1 MDVFALSEA
10 VRERKVSPVELV
22 AQTLAAIE
30 SKNDQ
35 LNAYI
40 TICAEDARK
49 EAAQAEADI
58 MRGEWRGMWHGIPV
72 AVKDMILTAGV
83 RTTLGSKVFERFVP
97 EQDATVVRKWK
108 EAGAIVLGKTNTHEF
123 AYGPTGDKSHFGPSR
138 NPHNPQKITG
148 GSSSGS
154 GAAVAA
160 NLAYAALG
168 TDTGGSVRIP
178 AAACGIVGMKP
189 TFGLVSKYGAFD
201 LGYTLDHV
209 GPMTQSV
216 RDNAG
221 LLNLLAGYD
230 HNDPYS
236 LSWPEED
243 YARLLGTAIRGKVIG
258 VPHWYYQHVEGEI
271 VQALQQVMEVYRELG
286 AEVREVELSMMDEL
300 VEAQRIT
307 VQAEASAVHE
317 KTLRDYAADL
327 DQEVCERLLD
337 SKEVRGYQY
346 VQVQQRRGRL
356 TASYNEVFAGVDV
369 LLTPTLPILPT
380 DIGQRTVMIGDY
392 QDGVRPALLRLT
404 APTNFTGNPS
414 LSVPCGFSKDGLPIG
429 FQLIG
434 KHGEE
439 AKLYQFG
446 YAYEQETRS

>member
-58 MRGEWRGMWHGIPV
+58 TRGEWRGMWHGIPV

-221 LLNLLAGYD
+221 LL
-230 HNDPYS
+230 
-236 LSWPEED
+236 
-243 YARLLGTAIRGKVIG
+243 K
-258 VPHWYYQHVEGEI
+258 
-271 VQALQQVMEVYRELG
+271 
-286 AEVREVELSMMDEL
+286 
-300 VEAQRIT
+300 
-307 VQAEASAVHE
+307 
-317 KTLRDYAADL
+317 
-327 DQEVCERLLD
+327 
-337 SKEVRGYQY
+337 
-346 VQVQQRRGRL
+346 
-356 TASYNEVFAGVDV
+356 
-369 LLTPTLPILPT
+369 
-380 DIGQRTVMIGDY
+380 
-392 QDGVRPALLRLT
+392 
-404 APTNFTGNPS
+404 
-414 LSVPCGFSKDGLPIG
+414 
-429 FQLIG
+429 
-434 KHGEE
+434 
-439 AKLYQFG
+439 
-446 YAYEQETRS
+446 